1 MPLVPHPF
9 CRVLSPF
16 SLLHFARY
24 NGGDSS
30 ITLNGVFAIQ
40 VYREDAG
47 EPSETAALAGTIAP
61 GAFFIVCNDA
71 NVFKSVYGG
80 DCTEEVSTVL
90 SDGDDVVSLVQLVVE
105 NGALNLV
112 PSDVYGVI
120 GTSGEGT
127 GL

>member
-1 MPLVPHPF
+1 M
-9 CRVLSPF
+9 
-16 SLLHFARY
+16 
-24 NGGDSS
+24 
-30 ITLNGVFAIQ
+30 NGVYAIQ

-112 PSDVYGVI
+112 PSDIYGVI

-127 GL
+127 ELYLFITSSMDQSCLSPRPPRSS